1 MSDFLGKAAALARDW
16 VAPGDAIAQWT
27 HFVTSTCNAKCRHC
41 FYPINQRTDEL
52 TLAELEKLAAT
63 LPPIRL
69 LLISGGEPF
78 LRRDLPELLRVYW
91 ERCRFFSVSI
101 PTNGFSAERIAETVR
116 RICAISPDLQ
126 LGMTVSL
133 DGFEEF
139 HDAMRQ
145 VPGLYRKATETL
157 RALVALSAEL
167 PNLTAGVNTVFMN
180 ANQDRMDEFCAMI
193 RSEFA
198 PTYHSLILVRGKPAD
213 PQLDMSVD
221 VPKFRRISRWLDER
235 YSGQGGSGLAR
246 ALRTRARHTINRE
259 RFEYIARQASGGGFE
274 QFCLAGEREYI
285 LTEQGDVYGC
295 ELIGDKLG
303 NVREAGYDFRRIRA
317 GEAAAAFVRAKRERL
332 CRCTH
337 ECNARTMILFNR
349 KNAPTLVAGML
360 GAPRSGG
367 GGD

>member
-1 MSDFLGKAAALARDW
+1 MSGLLGKAAALARDW
-16 VAPGDAIAQWT
+16 VAPGAAIAQWT

-41 FYPINQRTDEL
+41 FYPINQRTNEL
-52 TLAELEKLAAT
+52 TLAEVERLVAS

-78 LRRDLPELLRVYW
+78 LRRDLPELIRVYW
-91 ERCRFFSVSI
+91 ERCRFFSVTI
-101 PTNGFSAERIAETVR
+101 PTNGFSAERIAEMVR

-145 VPGLYRKATETL
+145 VPGLYRKATDTL
-157 RALVALSAEL
+157 RTLVGLQAEL

-180 ANQDRMDEFCAMI
+180 ANQDRMDEFCETVL
-193 RSEFA
+193 SEFA

-221 VPKFRRISRWLDER
+221 VGKFLRISRWLDER
-235 YSGQGGSGLAR
+235 YSGRDGSGLLR
-246 ALRTRARHTINRE
+246 GLRTRARHTVNRE

-274 QFCLAGEREYI
+274 QFCLAGEREYV

-295 ELIGDKLG
+295 ELIGDRLG

-317 GEAAAAFVRAKRERL
+317 GEAAASFVRAKRERE

-337 ECNARTMILFNR
+337 ECNTRTMILFNR
-349 KNAPTLVAGML
+349 RNAARLVAGML
-360 GAPRSGG
+360 GAGG
-367 GGD
+367 PADRG

>member
-1 MSDFLGKAAALARDW
+1 KAAALARDW

-52 TLAELEKLAAT
+52 TLAELEQLAAT

-101 PTNGFSAERIAETVR
+101 PTNGFSAERIAEAVR

-235 YSGQGGSGLAR
+235 YSGRDDRAAGLGRRVRAVLPGRRARVHPDRAGRRLRLRVDRRQARQRARGRFRLSPHPRGRSCRRVRACQAR
-246 ALRTRARHTINRE
+246 APVPLHPRVQRAHDDPVQPEERCDAGRRHARGPRRGRPGLSGRAVRVRARACGCGRPTR
-259 RFEYIARQASGGGFE
+259 RRARRDRG
-274 QFCLAGEREYI
+274 R
-285 LTEQGDVYGC
+285 
-295 ELIGDKLG
+295 
-303 NVREAGYDFRRIRA
+303 
-317 GEAAAAFVRAKRERL
+317 
-332 CRCTH
+332 
-337 ECNARTMILFNR
+337 
-349 KNAPTLVAGML
+349 
-360 GAPRSGG
+360 
-367 GGD
+367 

>member
-1 MSDFLGKAAALARDW
+1 MSGSLVRAAALARDW
-16 VAPGDAIAQWT
+16 VAPGAAIAQWT

-41 FYPINQRTDEL
+41 FYPINQRTNEL
-52 TLAELEKLAAT
+52 TLEEVERLAGS

-78 LRRDLPELLRVYW
+78 LRRDLPELIRVYW

-101 PTNGFSAERIAETVR
+101 PTNGFSAERISETVR

-157 RALVALSAEL
+157 RAMVALAAEL

-180 ANQDRMDEFCAMI
+180 PNQDRMDEFCEMI
-193 RSEFA
+193 RSEYA

-221 VPKFRRISRWLDER
+221 VPKFLRISRWLDER
-235 YSGQGGSGLAR
+235 YSGREDGGLAR
-246 ALRTRARHTINRE
+246 ALRTRARHTVNRE
-259 RFEYIARQASGGGFE
+259 RFEYIARQASGGEFE

-303 NVREAGYDFRRIRA
+303 NVREAGFDFRRIRES
-317 GEAAAAFVRAKRERL
+317 EAAAEFVRAKRERL

-337 ECNARTMILFNR
+337 ECNARTMIVFNR
-349 KNAPTLVAGML
+349 RNAATLVAGML
-360 GAPRSGG
+360 GAKGPGSR
-367 GGD
+367 D